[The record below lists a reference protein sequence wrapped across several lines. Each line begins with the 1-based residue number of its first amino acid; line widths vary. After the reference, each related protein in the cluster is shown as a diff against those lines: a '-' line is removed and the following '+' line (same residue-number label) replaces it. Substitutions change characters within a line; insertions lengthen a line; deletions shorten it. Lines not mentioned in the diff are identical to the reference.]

1 MSDLISRSWRPA
13 VPADV
18 DSYSPATV
26 FAAGERNHHI
36 SNTAYPIAHGTTWG
50 PYRVPADRHDEV
62 VRAAWDGIRDH
73 CLYAHIPFC
82 ETRCA
87 FCEYTVVPH
96 EEKRRI
102 AEYMDAL
109 LREFELYDGVLG
121 NQERLL
127 HGFDIGGGTPSFVP
141 AEQIARLVEAARA
154 RFAFAPGA
162 DISIETTPKIAAAE
176 PDKIAAYRRMG
187 IDRISM
193 GIQVIQRDLLKILN
207 RSENG
212 IEQHRVAVDNI
223 RAAGFDRLNVDLMYG
238 FAGQSI
244 ESWRATLAHA
254 IGLDPEY
261 VTLYRMRYK
270 LTRISQQAQRVTLE
284 DVRPLALLAKTM
296 LADAGYHANPGKT
309 TYSRIPNDVGTS
321 AYLARRVING
331 MPYLGLGLGAQTFTD
346 TTISYNAGSAGKNL
360 APYLAAVAKDR
371 LPLQDLYDLPAR
383 HIMAKM
389 CSVSFYFG
397 EISLDAFHAKFG
409 VRLEDAYGPEIAFL
423 LERRLMEY
431 TPRGLSL
438 TSEGAMQV
446 NGVIALFYAPSVQRY
461 LIDRD
466 PDAATD
472 MDLNRRFAERVAG
485 RDVAHV

>member
-1 MSDLISRSWRPA
+1 MSDPSSRSWHTA
-13 VPADV
+13 VAADTQ
-18 DSYSPATV
+18 SHPPEAV
-26 FAAGERNHHI
+26 FAAGLRNHHI
-36 SNTAYPIAHGTTWG
+36 ANTAYPIAHGTTWG
-50 PYRVPADRHDEV
+50 PYRVPQDRHEAV
-62 VRAAWDGIRDH
+62 VRAAWDGISDF

-87 FCEYTVVPH
+87 FCEYTVVSH
-96 EEKRRI
+96 DQKQGMI
-102 AEYMDAL
+102 AYMDAL
-109 LREFELYDGVLG
+109 LREFDLYGEIVG
-121 NQERLL
+121 GQGRLV

-154 RFAFAPGA
+154 RYAFAHGA

-193 GIQVIQRDLLKILN
+193 GIQVTQPDLLKVLN

-212 IEQHRVAVDNI
+212 IAQNRVAADNI
-223 RAAGFDRLNVDLMYG
+223 RAAGFTRFNVDLMYG

-254 IGLDPEY
+254 IALDPEFI
-261 VTLYRMRYK
+261 TLYRMRYK
-270 LTRISQQAQRVTLE
+270 LTRISDQARRVALD
-284 DVRPLALLAKTM
+284 DVLPLACLAKTM
-296 LADAGYHANPGKT
+296 LADAGFHANAGKN
-309 TYSRIPNDVGTS
+309 TYSRVHGDVGTS
-321 AYLARRVING
+321 AYLARRVIDG

-346 TTISYNAGSAGKNL
+346 TTISYNSGSAGKNL
-360 APYLAAVAKDR
+360 APYLDAIADGR

-383 HIMAKM
+383 QMMAKM

-397 EISLDAFHAKFG
+397 EINLEAFRAKFG
-409 VRLEDAYGPEIAFL
+409 ISLESVYGPEIAFL
-423 LERRLMEY
+423 LERGLMEY

-438 TSEGAMQV
+438 TPTGAAQV
-446 NGVIALFYAPSVQRY
+446 NGVIPLFYAPSVQRY

-472 MDLNRRFAERVAG
+472 MDRNRRFAERVAG
-485 RDVAHV
+485 REAPRV